1 MGRGLA
7 VKGRRGLK
15 EFPRWKIAE
24 TALNGRST
32 RLSRPIC
39 DKFDYSPGGL
49 RGRLH
54 ENSKRQLCSLS
65 YEFCTNLYAGK
76 GFEEG
81 GRGGGDDEYRSIVF
95 GKNWQRR
102 DLRGSRKDYSVDGDE
117 RSCENVLNDWSSFS
131 LSLPCFMCV
140 LYCKINEI
148 WFHSDSIR

>member
-1 MGRGLA
+1 MAGVMTQSNSWRRLRGGEGVGREGK
-7 VKGRRGLK
+7 KGVERVSKMKNCGK
-15 EFPRWKIAE
+15 

-117 RSCENVLNDWSSFS
+117 RSCENVLND
-131 LSLPCFMCV
+131 
-140 LYCKINEI
+140 
-148 WFHSDSIR
+148 